1 MKRYKLIGLTGQ
13 TGAGK
18 STAAAEFAALGAE
31 LVNADELVSALYAE
45 DSPCVKT
52 IAACFGA
59 AIVGKDGGVNRRLL
73 AQRAFSSKENTA
85 LLGRLVHPFVTAAL
99 FERLRGK
106 TGIVIY
112 DAPQLFESGADVI
125 CDRVIA
131 VLADEDIRIR
141 RIIVRDRLTEQQA
154 YSRVRAQYDER
165 FFREN
170 ADDLLE
176 NNGDEAGLRQSAAS
190 LYESLKREVK

>member
-59 AIVGKDGGVNRRLL
+59 EIVGKDGGVDRRLL

-112 DAPQLFESGADVI
+112 DAPQ
-125 CDRVIA
+125 
-131 VLADEDIRIR
+131 
-141 RIIVRDRLTEQQA
+141 RDRAPKCAYWMLVAVQGLTRPLLGDLAPEDAAALRRQLEKA
-154 YSRVRAQYDER
+154 YPRYARMPVQNELLRELKAAER
-165 FFREN
+165 
-170 ADDLLE
+170 
-176 NNGDEAGLRQSAAS
+176 
-190 LYESLKREVK
+190 